1 MRDLFEEVMELMRDL
16 FENVMKLTLE
26 VALILIPVA
35 IIAGLILWGVFT
47 AIRWQDNGHPSRRQR
62 IEMLEKRV
70 DLLNDRIEYLEM
82 KSNETK

>member
-16 FENVMKLTLE
+16 FEGVMKITLE
-26 VALILIPVA
+26 VALILIPVV

-47 AIRWQDNGHPSRRQR
+47 AKRWQDNNYPSRRQR

-82 KSNETK
+82 KSNQTK